1 MLREDPTDPSDY
13 IPNDSI
19 LWGNWSVAEPIYVL
33 CILYV
38 TVPGRLPRAFCV
50 GNNSHITLMADI
62 ICDSDDCRCEGRSRS
77 PLPSHCSAGQA
88 GGQEG
93 GVLQLSVCPGGS
105 TLAIF

>member
-1 MLREDPTDPSDY
+1 MY
-13 IPNDSI
+13 
-19 LWGNWSVAEPIYVL
+19 YVYCMSL
-33 CILYV
+33 CQAGYQ
-38 TVPGRLPRAFCV
+38 GAFCV

-93 GVLQLSVCPGGS
+93 GVLQLSVCPAGGGS

>member
-1 MLREDPTDPSDY
+1 MYIVCDCARQVTKGPS
-13 IPNDSI
+13 
-19 LWGNWSVAEPIYVL
+19 VL
-33 CILYV
+33 E
-38 TVPGRLPRAFCV
+38 
-50 GNNSHITLMADI
+50 ITLILPGMADI
-62 ICDSDDCRCEGRSRS
+62 ISDSDDCRCEGRSRS